1 MKVFEIFLHM
11 KMSEDKEI
19 TSDFKM
25 KKMLLNVDGVKV
37 KETSQGDGIAMMT
50 YKSIIKNQG
59 IVLNLNSQNFFY
71 NRYIRSC

>member
-1 MKVFEIFLHM
+1 M